1 VFDGM
6 NVEYWTDCLP
16 SGCLDFNA
24 CNHDAD
30 AEIDDGSCLYLD
42 CKGNCGGS
50 SIMDCLGACDGDAYE
65 DECGTCDA
73 DGSNDCMQDCSGT
86 WGGDAVENEY
96 CLDLDGD
103 GQGDMDTLEWFCSD
117 DVSNGF
123 IEDCSDDDDD
133 CANGLTDVCGICGG
147 AGPEYICSD
156 GNPACNE
163 EECNALV
170 ANHFFP
176 AYLEESDNPYMAMNV
191 NVTSALLD
199 GFDLETGDEIGIFD
213 GDVCV

>member
-1 VFDGM
+1 
-6 NVEYWTDCLP
+6 
-16 SGCLDFNA
+16 
-24 CNHDAD
+24 
-30 AEIDDGSCLYLD
+30 
-42 CKGNCGGS
+42 
-50 SIMDCLGACDGDAYE
+50 
-65 DECGTCDA
+65 
-73 DGSNDCMQDCSGT
+73 
-86 WGGDAVENEY
+86 
-96 CLDLDGD
+96 
-103 GQGDMDTLEWFCSD
+103 MDTLEWFCSD

-213 GDVCV
+213 GDVCVGVGVVDGTIEAPGNMLAIVPSTTPTQTQTSPSKIPISSPVSKSNPSNNAEVTFTFIAMYGLSDSSKYAGKK